1 MSLDNASA
9 PGVLEPTTTAS
20 APAGEVLLEVVDL
33 RVTLTA
39 RGRQVH
45 AVDGLSYSVAPGQT
59 VAIIGESGSGKTVSS
74 RAVMGLL
81 PPTARVEGAVRFKGV
96 DLLGLSEREL
106 RRRRAVDLAMV
117 LQDPARSLDPT
128 MRVGAQITEAIRAHL
143 PLSRRAA
150 KERAVDLLGLVRLPD
165 PRRRYDD
172 YPHQLSGGMRQRVV
186 IAAALS
192 CYPKLLIADE
202 ATTALDVTTQA
213 QIMRLL
219 MELQQEL
226 NMALVL
232 ISHDLGLAATYTDEV
247 VVMYA
252 GQTMEHAPTRAL
264 FRNVRSPYTKALLGA
279 IPRLDRPL
287 HGRLPVVQGRPPDL
301 TRRMT
306 GCPFHLRCPSATDE
320 CARARPPVTEDPP
333 GHRYACLHPLGEP
346 TPT

>member
-1 MSLDNASA
+1 MSLDNPAVD
-9 PGVLEPTTTAS
+9 GVLEPPPPTL
-20 APAGEVLLEVVDL
+20 APVAGALLEVVDL
-33 RVTLTA
+33 RVTLAA
-39 RGRQVH
+39 RGREVH
-45 AVDGLSYSVAPGQT
+45 AVDGLSYAVAQGQT

-81 PPTARVEGAVRFKGV
+81 PPSARVEGSVRFQGV
-96 DLLGLSEREL
+96 DLLGLPEREL

-143 PLSRRAA
+143 PLSRRDA
-150 KERAVDLLGLVRLPD
+150 KERAIELLGRVRLPD

-219 MELQQEL
+219 TDLQQEL
-226 NMALVL
+226 RMALVL

-252 GQTMEHAPTRAL
+252 GRTMEHAPTRAL

-279 IPRLDRPL
+279 IPRLDRPP
-287 HGRLPVVQGRPPDL
+287 HERLPVVQGRPPDL
-301 TRRMT
+301 SRRMV
-306 GCPFHLRCPSATDE
+306 GCPFHLRCPAATEE
-320 CARARPPVTEDPP
+320 CAANRPLVVEDPP
-333 GHRYACLHPLGEP
+333 GHRYACHHPLGEGGSR
-346 TPT
+346 